1 MAPIQRNPIR
11 TSDDFSKRKRKWAA
25 EKVFFFSFS
34 ILLLGVDLSTKEL
47 ARSYLASKSVP
58 FIPHLISLRLI
69 CNSGATL
76 GVLASHTWIV
86 GIVEIIGCLAFAIG
100 IFFSRRALL
109 SWAFSLGLAGGA
121 GNLADRLIHAHGFL
135 NGCVV
140 DFIDYGW
147 FIGNLADIYL
157 FSCAVCICI
166 FLFRFDNLRGK
177 NEKSD
182 TSSRKPGR

>member
-11 TSDDFSKRKRKWAA
+11 TSADFTKRKRKWAA

-34 ILLLGVDLSTKEL
+34 ILLLGLDLSVKEL

-58 FIPHLISLRLI
+58 FIPRLISLRLI
-69 CNSGATL
+69 CNSGAAL
-76 GVLASHTWIV
+76 GVLASHAWIV
-86 GIVEIIGCLAFAIG
+86 GIVEIIGCAAFAIG
-100 IFFSRRALL
+100 IFFSRRLLL

-121 GNLADRLIHAHGFL
+121 
-135 NGCVV
+135 
-140 DFIDYGW
+140 
-147 FIGNLADIYL
+147 GNLADIYL

>member
-1 MAPIQRNPIR
+1 MAPIQRTPIR
-11 TSDDFSKRKRKWAA
+11 TSADYTKKKRKRAA

-58 FIPHLISLRLI
+58 LIPRLISLRLI

-86 GIVEIIGCLAFAIG
+86 GIIEIIGCVAFAIG
-100 IFFSRRALL
+100 IFFSRRTLL
-109 SWAFSLGLAGGA
+109 LWAFSLGLAGGA

-157 FSCAVCICI
+157 FLCAVCICI
-166 FLFRFDNLRGK
+166 FLFRFDNLRGE

>member
-1 MAPIQRNPIR
+1 M
-11 TSDDFSKRKRKWAA
+11 
-25 EKVFFFSFS
+25 
-34 ILLLGVDLSTKEL
+34 
-47 ARSYLASKSVP
+47 
-58 FIPHLISLRLI
+58 
-69 CNSGATL
+69 

-86 GIVEIIGCLAFAIG
+86 GIIEIIGCVVFAIG
-100 IFFSRRALL
+100 IFFSRRTLL
-109 SWAFSLGLAGGA
+109 LWAFSLGLAGGA

-157 FSCAVCICI
+157 FLCAVCICI
-166 FLFRFDNLRGK
+166 FLFRFDDLRGK